1 MSKSK
6 QFQSE
11 VGLDNQQEQS
21 QTSPT
26 ASGQSNSEKQED
38 IRAKIKEEG
47 MSSYASALGG
57 YLGPKLYEALHDI
70 INEDELKGLAL
81 SAIEGAVSSIL
92 AYAGDKTANP
102 ALQNEE
108 LIKTAATQAGQ
119 ELEGIVE
126 KWLASPQGAKLV
138 EALQG
143 WVGAHPYTIA
153 SVAIL
158 AAAAAVV
165 TDMDI
170 PKLKTKFKLAKGLTT
185 SLEAQLGSFQNIALE
200 DVKAKLEYNRG
211 NLRSAVQV
219 KHGKKGTS
227 GEVSGTLGDDKKNIG
242 GKIHFDEKGLSA
254 YELAG
259 LYTFGQNTKF
269 NGAIGSSTGQ
279 SLDNIS
285 LKIDTRSGT
294 TNFAGGAKFNPTT
307 GKIDVNYD
315 QADDKGLKLGAS
327 LAANVKSGEA
337 DTFKAYLGHQA
348 PGEFDSI
355 MGNYSYN
362 FQQDRHDL
370 SIQGQKQM
378 GDFKLRGTQKFGHDH
393 QNGFSSSSEV
403 MGAYSLNDRIQV
415 TGGAEYQHDQMG
427 GRLIPK
433 LGVQVDDMPI
443 TLSFDLEKKE
453 ARIGFS
459 LKF

>member
-6 QFQSE
+6 QSQSE
-11 VGLDNQQEQS
+11 VMTDNEQAPAQS
-21 QTSPT
+21 SPT
-26 ASGQSNSEKQED
+26 TGGTSNAEKQKSVRE
-38 IRAKIKEEG
+38 KLKEEG
-47 MSSYASALGG
+47 VSNYASALGSF
-57 YLGPKLYEALHDI
+57 LGPKLYEALHDI

-81 SAIEGAVSSIL
+81 GAVESAVSSIL
-92 AYAGDKTANP
+92 EYAGDKTANP
-102 ALQNEE
+102 ALQNED
-108 LIKTAATQAGQ
+108 LIKTAATQAGEQ
-119 ELEGIVE
+119 LEGIIE
-126 KWLASPQGAKLV
+126 NWLASPQGAKLI
-138 EALQG
+138 EAVQG

-170 PKLKTKFKLAKGLTT
+170 PALKTKFKLGKGLSTT
-185 SLEAQLGSFQNIALE
+185 LEAKLGSFQNIALE
-200 DVKAKLEYNRG
+200 EVKAKLEYNKG

-219 KHGKKGTS
+219 KNTSKGTS
-227 GEVSGTLGDDKKNIG
+227 GEVSGRFGTDKKNIG
-242 GKIHFDEKGLSA
+242 GKVHFDEKGLSA

-259 LYTFGQNTKF
+259 LYTFGKNTKINGALSSSNGSDLDNMRISLDTKHGTTKF
-269 NGAIGSSTGQ
+269 N
-279 SLDNIS
+279 
-285 LKIDTRSGT
+285 
-294 TNFAGGAKFNPTT
+294 GGAKFNPTT
-307 GKIDVNYD
+307 GKLNLNYD

-337 DTFKAYLGHQA
+337 DTFKAYLGHQES
-348 PGEFDSI
+348 GQFDSI
-355 MGNYSYN
+355 MGNYSYD

-370 SIQGQKQM
+370 SIQAQKQM
-378 GDFKLRGTQKFGHDH
+378 GDFKLRGTQKFGHDQ
-393 QNGFSSSSEV
+393 QNGLSSSSEV

-443 TLSFDLEKKE
+443 TLSFDIEKKE
-453 ARIGFS
+453 ARIGFNI
-459 LKF
+459 KF

>member
-6 QFQSE
+6 QSQSE
-11 VGLDNQQEQS
+11 IGIDSQEQVQS
-21 QTSPT
+21 TTTSAGT
-26 ASGQSNSEKQED
+26 SNSEKQESV
-38 IRAKIKEEG
+38 RKKLKEEG
-47 MSSYASALGG
+47 KSNYASALGDF
-57 YLGPKLYEALHDI
+57 LGPKLYEALHDI
-70 INEDELKGLAL
+70 LNEDELKGLAL
-81 SAIEGAVSSIL
+81 SAVESAVSSIL
-92 AYAGDKTANP
+92 EYAGNKTENP
-102 ALQNEE
+102 ALQDEE

-119 ELEGIVE
+119 ELEGIIE
-126 KWLASPQGAKLV
+126 KWLASPQGAKLI
-138 EALQG
+138 ESLQG

-170 PKLKTKFKLAKGLTT
+170 PKLKTKFKLGKGFSTT
-185 SLEAQLGSFQNIALE
+185 LEAQLGSFQNIALE

-219 KHGKKGTS
+219 NHGKKGVS
-227 GEVSGTLGDDKKNIG
+227 GEVSGKLGDDKKNIG
-242 GKIHFDEKGLSA
+242 GKVHFDEKGLSA

-259 LYTFGQNTKF
+259 LYTFGENTKLSGGLSSS
-269 NGAIGSSTGQ
+269 NGQ
-279 SLDNIS
+279 NLDNIN
-285 LKIDTRSGT
+285 LKLDTRHGT

-307 GKIDVNYD
+307 GKLKVNYD

-327 LAANVKSGEA
+327 FAANVQSGEA
-337 DTFKAYLGHQA
+337 EMFTSYLGMEKTGQ
-348 PGEFDSI
+348 FDSI
-355 MGNYSYN
+355 MGKYSYD
-362 FQQDRHDL
+362 FQNERHDL
-370 SIQGQKQM
+370 SIKAQKEM
-378 GDFKLRGTQKFGHDH
+378 GDFKLRGTQKFGLDN
-393 QNGFSSSSEV
+393 QNGLSSSSEL

-415 TGGAEYQHDQMG
+415 MGGAEYQHDQMG

-453 ARIGFS
+453 ARIGFAI
-459 LKF
+459 KF